1 MIVENFIMKS
11 HRTILAVLSMSLLV
25 SVSAPAQQIN
35 GVPGSPSATTTIPG
49 DQLPAPP
56 EKFGG
61 KIEREATKSTPYWPA
76 RIVPPK
82 GAPNVLLIITDD
94 AGYGVASTFGGVI
107 PTPALDRIAQ
117 EGLRYTNFHST
128 ALCSPTRAALITGR
142 NHHSVGY
149 GVIAEQATGYP
160 GYDSVITKDKA
171 TIGRILTDNGYHT
184 AWFGKNHNTPEYQ
197 ASQAG
202 PFDQWPTGMG
212 FEYFYGFMG
221 GDTNQWEPG
230 NLVRNT
236 TPIYPYVGKPG
247 WNLMTATADEAI
259 DYMNRMNVLSPD
271 QPFFIKFAP
280 GATHAPH
287 HPTKE
292 WVDKISAMHLFDQG
306 WNKLRDTIFANQK
319 RLGVIPQAAK
329 LTPWPAD
336 LIKPWDQLSDDE
348 KKLFLRQADVFAA
361 FVAYADNEIGRVIQA
376 VQDMGKLDN
385 TLIIYIEGDNGTSAE
400 GQPNGTPNEVAMF
413 NQANPSVEEQL
424 KYFYDVWGTDRTYN
438 HMSIGWAW
446 AFDTPFSW
454 TKQIASHFGGTKQG
468 MAISWPKVITDKG
481 GIRNQFHHVIDVVP
495 TILEAAHIKQ
505 PTMVDGIK
513 QSPIEGV
520 SMMYAFDKKNANAP
534 STHTTQYFEMFAD
547 RAIYNDGWI
556 ASTKVIRPPWVTIAK
571 NVNPSNYQWELYDL
585 RNDWTQADDLAA
597 KNPAKLKE
605 LQALFVKE
613 AAKYQVLPLDS
624 SVMGRIVAPRPSLSA
639 GRTSFTWT
647 LPITGTPNG
656 DAPSVLNTSYNFK
669 ADVEIPQ
676 GGAEGMLITQGGR
689 FGGYGFYLLKNKP
702 VFTWNLVDLK
712 RVRWE
717 GPELTPGEHQIEFDF
732 KYDGLG
738 PATMVFGNY
747 SGVGAG
753 GTGALKVDGNTVAT
767 EKMEHTLP
775 FILQWD
781 EALDIGSDTGTPV
794 DDNDYSTPF
803 AFTGKLNK
811 ITLSIDRPKLSPE
824 DMKRLQDAARAAGD
838 GPSAAAG
845 ASSAQ
850 NVQAGPISS
859 DVGLGLMQKVEL
871 RLDKRE
877 GCRKQAEA
885 QGLGLLDRIQFVR
898 KCVNQ

>member
-1 MIVENFIMKS
+1 MGNYRSIAATLTLTF
-11 HRTILAVLSMSLLV
+11 LL
-25 SVSAPAQQIN
+25 SAPAGAQQIN

-56 EKFGG
+56 QKFGG

-94 AGYGVASTFGGVI
+94 SGYGVPSTFGGVI
-107 PTPALDRIAQ
+107 PTPALDRIAKD
-117 EGLRYTNFHST
+117 GLRYTNFHST

-149 GVIAEQATGYP
+149 GVVAEQATGYP
-160 GYDSVITKDKA
+160 GYDSIITKDKA
-171 TIGRILTDNGYHT
+171 TIGRILQDNGYHT

-230 NLVRNT
+230 NLVQNT

-247 WNLMTATADEAI
+247 WNLMTAMADEAI
-259 DYMNRMNVLSPD
+259 DYVNRINTLSPD
-271 QPFFIKFAP
+271 QPFLIKFAP
-280 GATHAPH
+280 GAVHAPH
-287 HPTKE
+287 HPTPE
-292 WVDKISAMHLFDQG
+292 WIKKVSDMHLFDDG
-306 WNKLRDTIFANQK
+306 WNKLRETTFANQK
-319 RLGVIPQAAK
+319 RLGVIPQDAK
-329 LTPWPAD
+329 LTPWPKD
-336 LIKPWDQLSDDE
+336 LIKEWEQLNADE
-348 KKLFLRQADVFAA
+348 KKLFIRQADVFAA
-361 FVAYADNEIGRVIQA
+361 FVAYADDEIGRVIQA
-376 VQDMGKLDN
+376 IDDLGKLDN
-385 TLIIYIEGDNGTSAE
+385 TIIIYINGDNGTSAE

-424 KYFYDVWGTDRTYN
+424 KYFYDVWGTDRTYG

-454 TKQIASHFGGTKQG
+454 TKQIVSHFGGTRQG
-468 MAISWPKVITDKG
+468 MAISWPKMITDKG
-481 GIRNQFHHVIDVVP
+481 GIRSQFHHVIDIVP

-520 SMMYAFDKKNANAP
+520 SMLYTFDKKNANAP
-534 STHTTQYFEMFAD
+534 STHKIQYFEMMAD

-556 ASTKVIRPPWVTIAK
+556 ASTKVLRPPWVTAGIK
-571 NVNPSNYQWELYDL
+571 LPSPLDYPWELYDL
-585 RNDWTQADDLAA
+585 KNDWTQYEDVAA
-597 KNPAKLKE
+597 KYPAKLKE
-605 LQALFVKE
+605 MQDLFWKE
-613 AAKYQVLPLDS
+613 AQKYQVLPLDA
-624 SVMGRIVAPRPSLSA
+624 SVAGRLVIPRPSLSA

-647 LPITGTPNG
+647 RPITGTPNG
-656 DAPSVLNTSYNFK
+656 DAPSILNTSYSFK
-669 ADVEIPQ
+669 VDVEIPQ
-676 GGAEGMLITQGGR
+676 SGAEGMLITQGGR
-689 FGGYGFYLLKNKP
+689 FGGYGFYVLKSKP

-717 GPELTPGEHQIEFDF
+717 GPELTPGKHQLEFDF

-738 PATMVFGNY
+738 AATMLFGNF
-747 SGVGAG
+747 SGIGQG
-753 GTGALKVDGNTVAT
+753 GTGVLKVDGNAVAT
-767 EKMEHTLP
+767 EKMERTLP
-775 FILQWD
+775 LILQWD
-781 EALDIGSDTGTPV
+781 ESLDIGSDTGTPV

-803 AFTGKLNK
+803 TFTGKLNK
-811 ITLSIDRPKLSPE
+811 VSLNIDRPKLSPE
-824 DMKRLQDAARAAGD
+824 DIKRLQDAARAAGD
-838 GPSAAAG
+838 GPSADAVANSAG
-845 ASSAQ
+845 AAPQVS
-850 NVQAGPISS
+850 GDI
-859 DVGLGLMQKVEL
+859 GLGLMQKVEL

-885 QGLGLLDRIQFVR
+885 QGLGLLERVQFVR
-898 KCVNQ
+898 KCME